1 MRPPTRRIRS
11 RRSRGGIAILVVIAS
26 IMILSVLV
34 TDIAFGARVRYLGS
48 AHQRD
53 ERKAYWLASSGIGMY
68 RLLLVGN
75 KQFNDSF
82 CKSTTTASYIEQIV
96 YGPCNDTLVRT
107 IPILSTGLMRMLSV
121 SDGDLD
127 ADELMVFEQT
137 GKVSEEVTEKSRE
150 EAAEDSR
157 FGTVDFLD
165 FEGDFSAAVEGAE
178 CRVNVND
185 FAKMPSGT
193 TLTEY
198 ALYKHLAALMDSDED
213 EAFLRDRN
221 LDAMELIGNLVDWVD
236 TDDTRASGEGG
247 YEDGLYEKLEPAYVA
262 KNASFDT
269 PEEVRMVEGWQD
281 DVYER
286 WGEDLTIFGA
296 GKVNISCAD
305 DELLKALISVY
316 GNVSSEDQLD
326 LVLEKL
332 DEYKQ
337 TTVISDADDFYTFL
351 QSEGLTV
358 SEELKKVTDTK
369 STVFTV
375 TSAGTVGD
383 ASAVITQVVD
393 MSKSTGTVIYYHVD

>member
-1 MRPPTRRIRS
+1 
-11 RRSRGGIAILVVIAS
+11 VVIAS
-26 IMILSVLV
+26 IMILAVLV
-34 TDIAFGARVRYLGS
+34 TDIALAARVRYLGS

-53 ERKAYWLASSGIGMY
+53 EQKAYWLAASGVGMY

-121 SDGDLD
+121 SDGVVDD
-127 ADELMVFEQT
+127 DELAVFEKT
-137 GKVSEEVTEKSRE
+137 GKVSDEVTEQSRE
-150 EAAEDSR
+150 DAAEDSR
-157 FGTVDFLD
+157 FGTTEFLD
-165 FEGDFSAAVEGAE
+165 FEGDFSATVEGAE

-185 FAKMPSGT
+185 FSKMPSGT
-193 TLTEY
+193 TLSQY
-198 ALYKHLAALMDSDED
+198 ALYKHLAALMDSQDDES
-213 EAFLRDRN
+213 FLRERN
-221 LDAMELIGNLVDWVD
+221 LTAYELIGNLVDWVD
-236 TDDTRASGEGG
+236 TDNTRASGQGG
-247 YEDGLYEKLEPAYVA
+247 YEDALYSKLEPSYVS
-262 KNASFDT
+262 KNAKFDT

-286 WGEDLTIFGA
+286 WGKQLTIFGA

-316 GNVSSEDQLD
+316 GNVTSEDQLD

-332 DEYKQ
+332 AVYKQ
-337 TTVISDADDFYTFL
+337 TTVVSDADDFYNFL

-369 STVFTV
+369 NTVFTV

-383 ASAVITQVVD
+383 ATAVITQVVD
-393 MSKSTGTVIYYHVD
+393 MSKSTGTVLYYHVE